1 MNKDRIHP
9 EAAAFPEIDQI
20 TAGPHG
26 KATTTSLKIAEVF
39 GKRHDNVLRAI
50 DKLEAS
56 NESKALNFEG
66 YSYRGANGKMQ
77 RAYQVTKD
85 GLVMLAGRLGGKQA
99 ATLVERYIGAFNQ
112 MALYIATLPSLKVM
126 MDEHTKQER
135 ASVADGSDAGR
146 RLAARKK
153 AKRDLVKQ
161 EKVIAGAAQM
171 VFEGMGFDAPKVR
184 ALIATSEKGGA

>member
-9 EAAAFPEIDQI
+9 EAAAFPEIDLI
-20 TAGPHG
+20 TAGPRG

-50 DKLEAS
+50 DKLKAS
-56 NESKALNFEG
+56 NEFKALNFEG
-66 YSYRGANGKMQ
+66 YFYRGANGKMQ

-99 ATLVERYIGAFNQ
+99 ATLVERYISAFNQ
-112 MALYIATLPSLKVM
+112 MALYIATLPSLKAM

-153 AKRDLVKQ
+153 AKRDLAKQ

-171 VFEGMGFDAPKVR
+171 VFEGMGYDAPKVR